1 MSNVIKYWKNKKKK
15 KKNDGRMNE
24 NNRQS
29 MPILRKKVVSLQ
41 SELYKK
47 QSKSKEERSITNNKQ
62 NIYESNDYQ
71 RQRRPRSGES

>member
-1 MSNVIKYWKNKKKK
+1 
-15 KKNDGRMNE
+15 MNE

-29 MPILRKKVVSLQ
+29 MPILRKSCIFAVRIEKGTIQKQRRSKSTVK
-41 SELYKK
+41 KK
-47 QSKSKEERSITNNKQ
+47 QFKDKKERSITNKKQ

>member
-1 MSNVIKYWKNKKKK
+1 MSNVIKYWKNEKKK

-47 QSKSKEERSITNNKQ
+47 QFKSKEERSITNNKQ

-71 RQRRPRSGES
+71 RQKRARSGES

>member
-1 MSNVIKYWKNKKKK
+1 MSNVIKYWKKEERK

-41 SELYKK
+41 SELKK
-47 QSKSKEERSITNNKQ
+47 EQFKSKEEANQ
-62 NIYESNDYQ
+62 Q
-71 RQRRPRSGES
+71 

>member
-1 MSNVIKYWKNKKKK
+1 MSNVIKYWKKEERK

-41 SELYKK
+41 SELKKK
-47 QSKSKEERSITNNKQ
+47 QFKSKEEANQ
-62 NIYESNDYQ
+62 Q
-71 RQRRPRSGES
+71 

>member
-1 MSNVIKYWKNKKKK
+1 MSNVIKYWKNEK

-41 SELYKK
+41 SELQKK
-47 QSKSKEERSITNNKQ
+47 QFKDKKERSITNKKQ

-71 RQRRPRSGES
+71 RQRRPRGGES

>member
-1 MSNVIKYWKNKKKK
+1 MSNVIKYWKNEKKK

-41 SELYKK
+41 SELKK
-47 QSKSKEERSITNNKQ
+47 EQFKSKEETIQ
-62 NIYESNDYQ
+62 Q
-71 RQRRPRSGES
+71 

>member
-1 MSNVIKYWKNKKKK
+1 MSNVIKYWKNEKKK

-41 SELYKK
+41 FELQKK
-47 QSKSKEERSITNNKQ
+47 QFKSKEETIQ
-62 NIYESNDYQ
+62 Q
-71 RQRRPRSGES
+71 

>member
-15 KKNDGRMNE
+15 KKYDGRMNE

-41 SELYKK
+41 SELQKK
-47 QSKSKEERSITNNKQ
+47 QFKSKEEAIQ
-62 NIYESNDYQ
+62 Q
-71 RQRRPRSGES
+71 

>member
-1 MSNVIKYWKNKKKK
+1 MSNVIKYLKKEKKK
-15 KKNDGRMNE
+15 KKNDERMNE

-41 SELYKK
+41 SELQKK
-47 QSKSKEERSITNNKQ
+47 QFKSKEERSITNKKQ

>member
-1 MSNVIKYWKNKKKK
+1 
-15 KKNDGRMNE
+15 
-24 NNRQS
+24 

-41 SELYKK
+41 SELKK
-47 QSKSKEERSITNNKQ
+47 EQFKDKKERSITNKKQ

>member
-1 MSNVIKYWKNKKKK
+1 
-15 KKNDGRMNE
+15 
-24 NNRQS
+24 

-41 SELYKK
+41 SELKKK
-47 QSKSKEERSITNNKQ
+47 QFKSKEERSITNKKQ

>member
-1 MSNVIKYWKNKKKK
+1 MSNVIKYWKNEKKK

-41 SELYKK
+41 SELKK
-47 QSKSKEERSITNNKQ
+47 EQFKSKEEANQ
-62 NIYESNDYQ
+62 Q
-71 RQRRPRSGES
+71 

>member
-1 MSNVIKYWKNKKKK
+1 MSNVIKYWKKEEKK

-24 NNRQS
+24 NNRQR
-29 MPILRKKVVSLQ
+29 MPILRKKVGSLQ
-41 SELYKK
+41 SELKKK
-47 QSKSKEERSITNNKQ
+47 QFKDKKERSITNSKQ

>member
-1 MSNVIKYWKNKKKK
+1 MSNVIKYWKKEEKK

-41 SELYKK
+41 SELQKK
-47 QSKSKEERSITNNKQ
+47 QFKDKKERSITNKKQ

>member
-1 MSNVIKYWKNKKKK
+1 
-15 KKNDGRMNE
+15 MNE
-24 NNRQS
+24 NNRQR

-41 SELYKK
+41 SELKK
-47 QSKSKEERSITNNKQ
+47 EQFKDKKERSITNKKQ

>member
-1 MSNVIKYWKNKKKK
+1 MSNVIKYWKNEKKK

-41 SELYKK
+41 SELKK
-47 QSKSKEERSITNNKQ
+47 EQFKSKEEAIQRQKRKINNK
-62 NIYESNDYQ
+62 
-71 RQRRPRSGES
+71 

>member
-1 MSNVIKYWKNKKKK
+1 MSNVIKYWKNEKKK

-41 SELYKK
+41 SELQKK
-47 QSKSKEERSITNNKQ
+47 QFKDKKERSITNKKQ

-71 RQRRPRSGES
+71 RQK

>member
-1 MSNVIKYWKNKKKK
+1 MSNVIKYWKNEKKKK
-15 KKNDGRMNE
+15 KYDGRMNE
-24 NNRQS
+24 NNRQR

-41 SELYKK
+41 SELKKK
-47 QSKSKEERSITNNKQ
+47 QFKDKKERSITNSKQ

>member
-1 MSNVIKYWKNKKKK
+1 MSNVIKYWKKEERK
-15 KKNDGRMNE
+15 KKNDERMNE

-41 SELYKK
+41 SELQKK
-47 QSKSKEERSITNNKQ
+47 QFKSKKERSITNKKQ

>member
-1 MSNVIKYWKNKKKK
+1 MSNVIKYWKNEKKK

-41 SELYKK
+41 SELQKK
-47 QSKSKEERSITNNKQ
+47 QFKDKKERSITNKKQ

-71 RQRRPRSGES
+71 KQRRPRSGES

>member
-1 MSNVIKYWKNKKKK
+1 MSNVIKYWKNEKKK

-47 QSKSKEERSITNNKQ
+47 QFKDKKERSITNKKQ

-71 RQRRPRSGES
+71 RQKRPRGGES

>member
-1 MSNVIKYWKNKKKK
+1 MSNVIKYWKKEKKKK
-15 KKNDGRMNE
+15 KYDGRMNE

-41 SELYKK
+41 SELKKK
-47 QSKSKEERSITNNKQ
+47 QFKDKKERSITNKKQ